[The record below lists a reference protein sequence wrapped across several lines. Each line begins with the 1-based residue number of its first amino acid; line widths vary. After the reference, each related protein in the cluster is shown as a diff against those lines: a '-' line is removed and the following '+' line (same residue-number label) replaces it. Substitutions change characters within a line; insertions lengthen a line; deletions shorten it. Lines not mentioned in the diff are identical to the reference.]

1 MRIDEYDL
9 TKTAQAVFAM
19 NPSVRAVKDSPESL
33 MFFMVSMARQY
44 LEKST
49 FFSTYG
55 FCLSAYQN
63 PDGETVVRASVSPSL
78 VMGYLEDQEAMKNM
92 IIGEL
97 QGLKDE
103 MTPNQKET
111 V

>member
-19 NPSVRAVKDSPESL
+19 NPSVRAVEDSPESL

-44 LEKST
+44 LKDST

-55 FCLSAYQN
+55 FYLTAYKD

-78 VMGYLEDQEAMKNM
+78 VMSYLEK
-92 IIGEL
+92 
-97 QGLKDE
+97 
-103 MTPNQKET
+103 QKET